1 MNTFVMKQILLAI
14 FLFLMLTHARAQ
26 DCQLDKAFY
35 YAEQAPQFNGSLKK
49 YFVRQWKEKLSSM
62 EGNDTV
68 DILIDAHG
76 KTCFISTKGN
86 LTGITPYDIRYA
98 VANMPDWTPGLQNH
112 FAINFRARLAMS
124 CINGKFELQYLN
136 EKAPKIK

>member
-1 MNTFVMKQILLAI
+1 MRVHRTASSIKS
-14 FLFLMLTHARAQ
+14 FLMPNRRRNSTARSKSI
-26 DCQLDKAFY
+26 LSG
-35 YAEQAPQFNGSLKK
+35 NGKK
-49 YFVRQWKEKLSSM
+49 SCLRW

-68 DILIDAHG
+68 DILIDTRG

-112 FAINFRARLAMS
+112 VAINFRAHLAMS
-124 CINGKFELQYLN
+124 CINGKFDLQYLN
-136 EKAPKIK
+136 EKALKVK

>member
-1 MNTFVMKQILLAI
+1 MKRLLLSTLLI
-14 FLFLMLTHARAQ
+14 SFLTHARAQ
-26 DCQLDKAFY
+26 DCQLDKAFSF
-35 YAEQAPQFNGSLKK
+35 AEQAPQFNGSLKK
-49 YFVRQWKEKLSSM
+49 YFVRQWKEKLPSM

-68 DILIDAHG
+68 DILIDTRG

-112 FAINFRARLAMS
+112 AAINFRAHLAIS
-124 CINGKFELQYLN
+124 CINGKFDLQYLN
-136 EKAPKIK
+136 EKAPKVR